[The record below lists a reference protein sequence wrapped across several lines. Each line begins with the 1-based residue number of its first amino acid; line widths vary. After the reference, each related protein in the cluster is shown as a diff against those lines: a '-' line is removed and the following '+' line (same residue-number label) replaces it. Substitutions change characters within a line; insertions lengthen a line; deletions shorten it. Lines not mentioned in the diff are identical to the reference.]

1 MCRIEAVSTP
11 VTISVVQTRKQ
22 QRCHS
27 SVFRKRA
34 CVART
39 TLREGAAQHLFAVV
53 SSEAPAMGF
62 GVSSGIL
69 AAVDEHSGRSRSCS
83 GPKRWS
89 DCAVVSS
96 GVVEFVV
103 SDDKATTSTAIQAPR
118 SPKADIHFPP
128 TMIIVILWSGCS
140 PK

>member
-1 MCRIEAVSTP
+1 MLFGPGGKQATVLEEFIRDVRAFYFDCLLE
-11 VTISVVQTRKQ
+11 RK
-22 QRCHS
+22 
-27 SVFRKRA
+27 
-34 CVART
+34 
-39 TLREGAAQHLFAVV
+39 TLCA
-53 SSEAPAMGF
+53 SDWGF